1 MDNISEKPNLLL
13 DPKELRTNFDKNRF
27 YAKLE
32 SSETDVIINSKRR
45 FIFRHYAVPVLKRL
59 LTRYEEEE
67 VTDAVPTKRLNEVL
81 DRYVDIYKKAYRKGD
96 EGIALFL
103 RTVAEEYCE
112 STDTQQYFVTLFLDL
127 VSECFKVISQWDMKG
142 IRYFNFAVEENSSH
156 AVINIELI

>member
-1 MDNISEKPNLLL
+1 MDNLPEKPNFVL
-13 DPKELRTNFDKNRF
+13 DPKDFRSPLDKNRF

-32 SSETDVIINSKRR
+32 SSDMDVIINSKRR

-67 VTDAVPTKRLNEVL
+67 VSDAVPTKRLNELL
-81 DRYVDIYKKAYRKGD
+81 DRYVEIYKKAYRKGD

-127 VSECFKVISQWDMKG
+127 VSECFKVMSQWDMKG
-142 IRYFNFAVEENSSH
+142 IRYFNFAVEENTSH
-156 AVINIELI
+156 CIVNIELI

>member
-1 MDNISEKPNLLL
+1 MEAKI
-13 DPKELRTNFDKNRF
+13 DPIRLKGFSREDLTLKIVNPVNGVM
-27 YAKLE
+27 
-32 SSETDVIINSKRR
+32 SSKKRYV
-45 FIFRHYAVPVLKRL
+45 FRHYAVPVLKRL

-67 VTDAVPTKRLNEVL
+67 VSDAVPTKRLNEIL

>member
-1 MDNISEKPNLLL
+1 MNNLAEKPSLVL
-13 DPKELRTNFDKNRF
+13 DPKDFRSPLDKNRF
-27 YAKLE
+27 YATLE
-32 SSETDVIINSKRR
+32 SSDIDAIINSKRR

-67 VTDAVPTKRLNEVL
+67 VSDAVPTKRLNEVL

>member
-1 MDNISEKPNLLL
+1 MNNLAEKPNFTL
-13 DPKELRTNFDKNRF
+13 DPDSLKVNFDKNRF

-32 SSETDVIINSKRR
+32 SSDIDAIINSKRR
-45 FIFRHYAVPVLKRL
+45 YVFRHYAIPVLKRL

-81 DRYVDIYKKAYRKGD
+81 DRYVEIYKKAYRKGD

>member
-1 MDNISEKPNLLL
+1 MDNLPEKPNLVL
-13 DPKELRTNFDKNRF
+13 DPKDLRTNFDKNRF

-32 SSETDVIINSKRR
+32 SSDVDVIINSKRR

-67 VTDAVPTKRLNEVL
+67 VSDAVPTKRLNEVL

-127 VSECFKVISQWDMKG
+127 VSECFKCVNQFEPKTL
-142 IRYFNFAVEENSSH
+142 RYFNFAVEENSSH

>member
-1 MDNISEKPNLLL
+1 MDNLSEKPNLVL
-13 DPKELRTNFDKNRF
+13 DPKDLRTNFDKNRF

-67 VTDAVPTKRLNEVL
+67 VSDAVPTKRLNEVL

>member
-1 MDNISEKPNLLL
+1 MNNLAEKPNLVL
-13 DPKELRTNFDKNRF
+13 DPKDLRTNFDKNRF

-32 SSETDVIINSKRR
+32 SSDIDVIINSKRR
-45 FIFRHYAVPVLKRL
+45 YVFRHYAVPILKRL

-67 VTDAVPTKRLNEVL
+67 VSDAVPTKRLNELL
-81 DRYVDIYKKAYRKGD
+81 DYYVDIYKKAYRKGD

-112 STDTQQYFVTLFLDL
+112 SADTRQYFVTLFIDL